1 MVAAFGSKK
10 AITMTGVFLALWFSL
25 ILVIALLEL
34 FGPSNTD
41 LYTYLAILIPI
52 AVFTAG
58 YVGVA
63 GFKRFVLSLAGC

>member
-10 AITMTGVFLALWFSL
+10 AITMTAVFLALWFSL

-41 LYTYLAILIPI
+41 LYPTWP
-52 AVFTAG
+52 F
-58 YVGVA
+58 
-63 GFKRFVLSLAGC
+63 